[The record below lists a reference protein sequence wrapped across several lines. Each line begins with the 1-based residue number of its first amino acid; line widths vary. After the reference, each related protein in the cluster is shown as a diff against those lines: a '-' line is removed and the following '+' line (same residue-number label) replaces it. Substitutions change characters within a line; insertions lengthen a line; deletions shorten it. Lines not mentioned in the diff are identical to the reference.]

1 MSYNILL
8 CGVGGQGTVLASKL
22 LAAAAGGAGQTVHS
36 AETIG
41 MAQRGGPVTSHVRI
55 GDDVYSPLIPKST
68 ADLIIAFEPSEAVRN
83 LSYLKENGALIV
95 NTSPILPV
103 TESLNPSGYTGTEM
117 IAYLRSTVK
126 KCIMVNDAALCEP
139 FGSVK
144 FFNVA
149 VLGVAQ
155 GAGLIDFTEED
166 MIATIRGTVKE
177 AFVEKNIEAFN
188 AGRLAGA
195 EEKTK
200 NPAFAEEK
208 EERPMQ
214 RKLTAEEE
222 EHIHALKKEIEEKRN
237 NPFS

>member
-22 LAAAAGGAGQTVHS
+22 LAAAAGRAGEAVHS

-83 LSYLKENGALIV
+83 LPFLKENGALIV

-103 TESLNPSGYTGTEM
+103 TESLHPSGYTGEEM
-117 IAYLRSTVK
+117 INYLRSTIK
-126 KCIMVNDAALCEP
+126 KCVMVKDADLCASL
-139 FGSVK
+139 GSIK

-155 GAGLIDFTEED
+155 GAGFLQFSEED
-166 MIATIRGTVKE
+166 MLATIENTVKE
-177 AFVEKNIEAFN
+177 AFVAKNIEAFK
-188 AGRLAGA
+188 AGQAIGA
-195 EEKTK
+195 EQKATNE
-200 NPAFAEEK
+200 ALAETRDE
-208 EERPMQ
+208 PVQ

-222 EHIHALKKEIEEKRN
+222 EHINALRKEIEEKRN
-237 NPFS
+237 KPY

>member
-22 LAAAAGGAGQTVHS
+22 LAAAAGRADRTVHS

-55 GDDVYSPLIPKST
+55 GDDVYSPLIPKSC

-83 LSYLKENGALIV
+83 LPYLKENGALIV
-95 NTSPILPV
+95 NTSVILPV

-117 IAYLRSTVK
+117 IAYLRSTID
-126 KCIMVNDAALCEP
+126 KCIMVNDGALCESL
-139 FGSVK
+139 GSTK

-166 MIATIRGTVKE
+166 MLDTIRSTVKE
-177 AFVEKNIEAFN
+177 AFVDKNIEAFK
-188 AGRLAGA
+188 AGRQAGA
-195 EEKTK
+195 EEKEK
-200 NPAFAEEK
+200 NPAFAEDKDEIL
-208 EERPMQ
+208 Q
-214 RKLTAEEE
+214 RKLTAEEVE
-222 EHIHALKKEIEEKRN
+222 QINALKKEIEDKRN
-237 NPFS
+237 KPY

>member
-22 LAAAAGGAGQTVHS
+22 LAAAAGRADQTVHS

-55 GDDVYSPLIPKST
+55 GDDVYSPLIPKSC

-83 LSYLKENGALIV
+83 LDYLKDGGALIV

-103 TESLNPSGYTGTEM
+103 TESLQPSGYTGTEM
-117 IAYLRSTVK
+117 IAYLRSTID
-126 KCIMVNDAALCEP
+126 KCIMVNDSALCESL
-139 FGSVK
+139 GSIK

-155 GAGLIDFTEED
+155 GAGLIRFTEED
-166 MIATIRGTVKE
+166 MLDTIRATVKE
-177 AFVEKNIEAFN
+177 AFIDKNIEAFR
-188 AGRLAGA
+188 AGQLAGA
-195 EEKTK
+195 EEKVK
-200 NPAFAEEK
+200 NPALS
-208 EERPMQ
+208 EERDEILQ
-214 RKLTAEEE
+214 RKLTAEEVE
-222 EHIHALKKEIEEKRN
+222 QINALKKEIEEKRN
-237 NPFS
+237 KPY